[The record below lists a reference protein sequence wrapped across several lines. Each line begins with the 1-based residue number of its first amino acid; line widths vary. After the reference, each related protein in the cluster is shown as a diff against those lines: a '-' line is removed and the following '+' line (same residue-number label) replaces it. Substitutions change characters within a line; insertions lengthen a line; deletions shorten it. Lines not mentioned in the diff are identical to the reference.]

1 MGYTVSQLDCS
12 LEVTFFYI
20 WCWGT
25 LHSITEFMQYLLPY
39 WL

>member
-1 MGYTVSQLDCS
+1 MGCTVSQLDCS
-12 LEVTFFYI
+12 LEVTFNI

-39 WL
+39 RL